1 MYRKNRIKATVALA
15 IVIAFIMPATAFA
28 NTVEKQ
34 LVTGNNDVLNSYS
47 DIINITVEETW
58 IFASD
63 TSNGIQ
69 IPVDVRR
76 DNEWKEGFIDTPTPE
91 NPRHYC
97 LDFFYDNDT
106 LEQFLSLYSGKAVIL
121 YCRGAYRSYIAAKIL
136 VENDF
141 TGTIY
146 NMIGGTNAWN
156 AAELPVFSGGYLNI
170 TVHETWEL
178 LSDTAN
184 CIQLPIDVR
193 RDDEWKNQH
202 IDTPEAPIHY
212 CLDLLKDEAGLQ
224 EFLSTYNLREVI
236 LYCKGA
242 YRSFVAAKI
251 LLDANFTGTIYNMIG
266 GMNAWNEE
274 GLPTKAD
281 QPPTVEII
289 NPREGY
295 LHLSG
300 IPIFPTILNVL
311 ADTVSIGGFR
321 LQPIIIN
328 ATDDYDDKEDL
339 MVKVYLN
346 DIERNVTYNDDCE
359 LYEWKWT
366 GFAIGTFNLTV
377 TATDAYDG
385 NSSIE
390 MEIWNFC
397 ILP

>member
-28 NTVEKQ
+28 NNTVEKQ
-34 LVTGNNDVLNSYS
+34 LVTGNNNVSLNSYG

-58 IFASD
+58 IFAND

-69 IPVDVRR
+69 IPVDVRS
-76 DNEWKEGFIDTPTPE
+76 DNEWKNQHIDTPQPE

-121 YCRGAYRSYIAAKIL
+121 YCKGGYRSYKAALIL

-146 NMIGGTNAWN
+146 
-156 AAELPVFSGGYLNI
+156 S
-170 TVHETWEL
+170 
-178 LSDTAN
+178 
-184 CIQLPIDVR
+184 
-193 RDDEWKNQH
+193 
-202 IDTPEAPIHY
+202 
-212 CLDLLKDEAGLQ
+212 
-224 EFLSTYNLREVI
+224 
-236 LYCKGA
+236 
-242 YRSFVAAKI
+242 
-251 LLDANFTGTIYNMIG
+251 MIG
-266 GMNAWNEE
+266 GMNAWNAA

-289 NPREGY
+289 NPKEGY

-328 ATDDYDDKEDL
+328 ATDDYDDKADL
-339 MVKVYLN
+339 MVKIYLN
-346 DIERNVTYNDDCE
+346 DVERNVTYNDDRE

-366 GFAIGTFNLTV
+366 GFAVGTFNLTV

-385 NSSIE
+385 NISIE

-397 ILP
+397 IIP